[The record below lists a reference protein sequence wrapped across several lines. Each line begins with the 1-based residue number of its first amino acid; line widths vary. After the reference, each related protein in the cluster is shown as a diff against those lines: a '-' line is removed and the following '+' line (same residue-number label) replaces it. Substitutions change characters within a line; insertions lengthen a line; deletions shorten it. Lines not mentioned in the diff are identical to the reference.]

1 MTRAE
6 PFVIVAVGLDFEARL
21 ALADGK
27 AKVCCG
33 RGSEMAVAL
42 ATAIAPGCSGIIS
55 FGIAGGLDPDL
66 RTGTDIVASS
76 VIGANGVRI
85 ALPTDDRWSQILLQA
100 RPQAVHAPVLGVD
113 APVTEQ
119 KDKLRLF
126 RQTGAAAVDME
137 SHIAASVATSHGLPF
152 AVLRVVADPARQ
164 RVPQAALH
172 GMRPD
177 GSLDALAVLRALWRK
192 PADIAAMPQVARN
205 AWTAQRALA
214 RARHGLGGGF
224 GLHDFG

>member
-1 MTRAE
+1 MSRPD
-6 PFVIVAVGLDFEARL
+6 PFVVVAVGLGFEARL
-21 ALADGK
+21 ALTDSEAR
-27 AKVCCG
+27 VCCG

-42 ATAIAPGCSGIIS
+42 ATAIGPGCAGIIS
-55 FGIAGGLDPDL
+55 FGIAGGLDPQI

-85 ALPTDDRWSQILLQA
+85 ALPTDEHWSQILLRS
-100 RPQAVHAPVLGVD
+100 RPHAVHAPVLGVD
-113 APVTEQ
+113 AAVTEP

-152 AVLRVVADPARQ
+152 TVLRVVADPARQ
-164 RVPQAALH
+164 RIPQAALH

-177 GSLDALAVLRALWRK
+177 GSLDAMAVVRALWRR
-192 PADIAAMPQVARN
+192 PRDIAAMPRVARN
-205 AWTAQRALA
+205 AWRARSALT
-214 RARHGLGGGF
+214 RARHGLGLGF
-224 GLHDFG
+224 GLHDLG